1 MTTDSTSTRPPEAAH
16 TPLAQPHT
24 PESAAAQHDAAI
36 IGQPGGLR
44 SNTLGPWEVF
54 AQGLAAAAPSVA
66 VASVPFA
73 LYTAA
78 GKGAAWAA
86 IIGLVIAV
94 LLATPSVFKRG
105 GRSRP
110 ARWEPTPVTD
120 SDPRSRSSEVSVC

>member
-16 TPLAQPHT
+16 TPPAPPHV
-24 PESAAAQHDAAI
+24 PEGAAA
-36 IGQPGGLR
+36 GSTVTEQPGGLR
-44 SNTLGPWEVF
+44 SNTLGSGEVF

-94 LLATPSVFKRG
+94 LLATTISFQAV
-105 GRSRP
+105 SYTHLTL
-110 ARWEPTPVTD
+110 PTN
-120 SDPRSRSSEVSVC
+120 REV